1 MGSQTNQIAT
11 ETNVEVGFPSYI
23 DITTLSNKC
32 ITVKR
37 LLKGL
42 ISTNNKPTYNTSAGT
57 YNTAYKIKTYGSS
70 TATGV
75 TLNKSSAA
83 ANVILGNTSQIIETT
98 AGNYG
103 GYPFGTGTSF
113 LAINGVKTI
122 TATITVTY
130 VKKTIYTPI
139 VPTSDDGVSTA
150 SMDFDNPVEDTESN
164 TSGQEPTIA
173 GNMSRSTRA
182 SCNNQGM
189 GVTGCTCFTGITAN
203 TSCPFDGQACL
214 LGDGS
219 TCSPDTPTETVRT
232 KACTIGLRFQI
243 YTGGDASSDDSYMT
257 IADKSLSRT
266 VTVNTG
272 ISTKISFSIPTGT
285 VFPIYGTPT
294 GAFKFK
300 LTGDFVGFDVEDYG
314 TLSTIIT
321 ATVPSIS
328 LVAYNPG
335 PKCIKHD
342 DLRSVYP
349 LYGKTV

>member
-11 ETNVEVGFPSYI
+11 ETNVEVGFPSYM

-42 ISTNNKPTYNTSAGT
+42 ISTNNKPTYNTSVGT

-70 TATGV
+70 TATSV
-75 TLNKSSAA
+75 ILNKGG
-83 ANVILGNTSQIIETT
+83 LLLNTVTEQIIETN
-98 AGNYG
+98 AVNYG

-130 VKKTIYTPI
+130 AKRTTYNPI
-139 VPTSDDGVSTA
+139 NPLGDDGVSPA

-164 TSGQEPTIA
+164 TSGQEPTVA

-182 SCNNQGM
+182 VCNNPGQGD
-189 GVTGCTCFTGITAN
+189 TGCTCNTGITAN
-203 TSCPFDGQACL
+203 TTCPFQGQACV

-219 TCSPDTPTETVRT
+219 TCSPDTVTQTVRT
-232 KACTIGLRFQI
+232 KSFTVGLRFQI
-243 YTGGDASSDDSYMT
+243 YTGGDTSIDDSYMT
-257 IADKSLSRT
+257 IANKSLSRT
-266 VTVNTG
+266 VTINTG

-300 LTGDFVGFDVEDYG
+300 LMGDFVGFDADNYG
-314 TLSTIIT
+314 TLSTSIT

-335 PKCIKHD
+335 PKCIKSD
-342 DLRSVYP
+342 DLGSVYP